1 MILFLNDNINWGLN
15 LFQSQ
20 FNNLCTISL
29 FDSSSTAGGE
39 SLWVDESLDLDDDD
53 VGDTM
58 GAIISTNIMSLADGV
73 SSAGNTLSAAVG
85 ASSDDNLSLA
95 VGAFDDAQSEMS
107 DASDD
112 SDNDDQS
119 RRQRLRKIYVDDD
132 YESNLEVEVEDD
144 GNCELGRAGDLVQSS
159 NDLVWVLGRRYFYI
173 MIR

>member
-1 MILFLNDNINWGLN
+1 M
-15 LFQSQ
+15 
-20 FNNLCTISL
+20 
-29 FDSSSTAGGE
+29 
-39 SLWVDESLDLDDDD
+39 DESLDLDDDDDD

-58 GAIISTNIMSLADGV
+58 GAISSTSTNIKALADGV

-85 ASSDDNLSLA
+85 ASSLPSLA

-132 YESNLEVEVEDD
+132 YESNLEVEDD
-144 GNCELGRAGDLVQSS
+144 GNGELGRAGDLVQSS
-159 NDLVWVLGRRYFYI
+159 NDLVWVLGKRYFYI

>member
-1 MILFLNDNINWGLN
+1 
-15 LFQSQ
+15 
-20 FNNLCTISL
+20 
-29 FDSSSTAGGE
+29 
-39 SLWVDESLDLDDDD
+39 
-53 VGDTM
+53 M
-58 GAIISTNIMSLADGV
+58 GAISSTSTNTKALADGV

-85 ASSDDNLSLA
+85 ASSDGNVSLA

-144 GNCELGRAGDLVQSS
+144 GNGELGRAGDLVQSS
-159 NDLVWVLGRRYFYI
+159 NDLVWVLGKRYFYI